1 MYKRRSIKVQKS
13 KNDSMALWRRCSR
26 RASQK
31 REERDVGSN
40 NSRTTFFWW
49 KKNTKKFV
57 FAEERF
63 LFGAVLGVLHFFE
76 AKGSFTRY
84 ETTINLEF
92 QGVLPSFAKIFDVHN
107 SIVLRK
113 YTKN

>member
-1 MYKRRSIKVQKS
+1 MEEEYKKVCFCGGKIPF
-13 KNDSMALWRRCSR
+13 WRGFGG
-26 RASQK
+26 AA
-31 REERDVGSN
+31 
-40 NSRTTFFWW
+40 FF
-49 KKNTKKFV
+49 V
-57 FAEERF
+57 
-63 LFGAVLGVLHFFE
+63 E

-84 ETTINLEF
+84 ETTMNLEF